1 MTGAMPAR
9 LTLAGWVL
17 LHGELVRGHVEVE
30 GGRVVA
36 AAEGPSP
43 ARPDLEGLVLPG
55 LADHHTHAGDAAVP
69 PPPAGA
75 TPQEV
80 FAPPDG
86 YKHRMLASI
95 PRERLVVGM
104 ADYLDRLRAFG
115 TVEHADFREGGA
127 AGAGMFEVARSR
139 AAHPPVSRVWGRP
152 PREAFDR
159 RELDAL
165 LPRVHGLGLSAVR
178 DWHWAALRDTVAH
191 ARAAG
196 RPVALHCSEVV
207 REELSRVLELGPDHL
222 VHMVHATDQD
232 LRDLAAARVPVAVC
246 PRSVGRF
253 GLRAPV
259 LAMRRAGVAVRL
271 GTDNAML
278 QTPDVLAEVAH
289 LMREPEVAAQ
299 VPLME
304 ALSWALPVPVS
315 KTSYTH
321 HDIGVR
327 IGAPDLALFP
337 SAGDHPTELLS
348 QGRIGGA
355 SLVMVQG
362 RIWRI

>member
-1 MTGAMPAR
+1 MPAR

-36 AAEGPSP
+36 AAEGPSA

-80 FAPPDG
+80 FPPPDG
-86 YKHRMLASI
+86 YKHRMLASL
-95 PRERLVVGM
+95 PRERLVAG
-104 ADYLDRLRAFG
+104 ATAYLERMRAFG
-115 TVEHADFREGGA
+115 AVEHADFREGGV
-127 AGAGMFEVARSR
+127 AGAAMLEEARSR
-139 AAHPPVSRVWGRP
+139 ADTPPASRVWGRP
-152 PREAFDR
+152 SREAFDR
-159 RELDAL
+159 RELDEL
-165 LPRVHGLGLSAVR
+165 LPRIHGLGLSAVR
-178 DWHWAALRDTVAH
+178 DWDWTVLRDTVAH

-196 RPVALHCSEVV
+196 RPVALHCSEVE
-207 REELSRVLELGPDHL
+207 REDLSRVLELGPDHL

-253 GLRAPV
+253 GLRPPV
-259 LAMRRAGVAVRL
+259 LAMRRAGVTVRL

-278 QTPDVLAEVAH
+278 QPPDVLAEIAH
-289 LMREPEVAAQ
+289 LMRDRDVAAQ
-299 VPLME
+299 LPPIE
-304 ALSWALPVPVS
+304 ALSWALPVPVA
-315 KTSYTH
+315 KNSYTH

-337 SAGDHPTELLS
+337 PAGDHPTELLS

-362 RIWRI
+362 RIWRQ